1 VHSAGWNER
10 GLEENKSLQRGV
22 EAERAVLV
30 GLILPAQ
37 APVGTRYDPVAE
49 LASLAEGAGA
59 EVVGRLIQRRSKV
72 CPATYIGS
80 GKAKALAEYVAA
92 KEADVIIFD
101 NDLSP
106 SQIREIEIVSKCRV
120 IDRTELILDIF
131 ADRARTHSARLQ
143 VELAQLEYTAP
154 RLRGMWSH
162 LERIAGAGGGTT
174 AGSVGGIGTR
184 GPGERQIEIDRR
196 LVQKRVSVL
205 REELARLDRR
215 KLREVKSRG
224 DLYTIGLVGYT
235 NAGKSTLMNA
245 LTGAD
250 AFVADKLFATLDTR
264 TRRCELGGGAVALL
278 SDTVG
283 FVRNLPHHLV
293 ASFRAT
299 LEEAIHSDLL
309 LHVVDAAST
318 DAAEQIRA
326 VDRVL
331 SEIGCGDREQIVI
344 LNKID
349 VAGDDAALHCLRL
362 SLPDAVEV
370 SAKTGAGLERL
381 RRRIA
386 ERMREQYVHLTLE
399 SDTGNGKLLAYL
411 SRHGEILGKDYG
423 EESVRLDLRLP
434 AAEVQRVVN
443 LGGRVISA

>member
-1 VHSAGWNER
+1 
-10 GLEENKSLQRGV
+10 LEENKSLQRGV